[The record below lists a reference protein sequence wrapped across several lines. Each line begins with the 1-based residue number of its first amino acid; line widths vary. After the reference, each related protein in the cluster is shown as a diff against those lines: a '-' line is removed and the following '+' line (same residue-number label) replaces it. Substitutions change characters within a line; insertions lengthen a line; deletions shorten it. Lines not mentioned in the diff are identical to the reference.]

1 MKTSIVEGSGQGTG
15 HISKMTAFQVPSGQ
29 LAASPTN
36 PVRSPAYG
44 LWLRVRPTSPSP
56 CTPNS
61 CIQAVRGH
69 RTNLAREEWYLLDSA
84 HTRDPGLCDHQH
96 SGRWG
101 GVSWKK
107 KAPSQM
113 LFPCLYR
120 NALLKMVQTPNN
132 HAELSLAILARSPAL
147 SPNHLLSLP
156 VVFPRLALVI
166 MRNKG
171 LANPSSL
178 KTPLGVAS

>member
-44 LWLRVRPTSPSP
+44 LWLRVRQTSPSP

-101 GVSWKK
+101 GSKLEEESTQPDAISLLIQKCFVKDG
-107 KAPSQM
+107 ADSQQ
-113 LFPCLYR
+113 PCR
-120 NALLKMVQTPNN
+120 TF
-132 HAELSLAILARSPAL
+132 LSHLGSL
-147 SPNHLLSLP
+147 SS
-156 VVFPRLALVI
+156 F
-166 MRNKG
+166 
-171 LANPSSL
+171 
-178 KTPLGVAS
+178 VA